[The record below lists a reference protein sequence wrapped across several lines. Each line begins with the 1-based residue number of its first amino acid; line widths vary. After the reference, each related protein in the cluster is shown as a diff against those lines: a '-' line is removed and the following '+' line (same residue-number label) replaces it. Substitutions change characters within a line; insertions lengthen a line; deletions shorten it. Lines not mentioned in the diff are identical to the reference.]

1 MISMGKL
8 YIVGTPIGN
17 LEDISVRALKTLK
30 KADLILTEDKR
41 VTIKLLNALNI
52 GEKNLFTFNQ
62 ANSDRKIDQTFEL
75 IKTHENVCL
84 VSDAGM
90 PVISDPGAN
99 LINLCYKE
107 NIEID
112 VIPGPSAPIAALAA
126 SGFPGSK
133 FTFLGFIPRDKNR
146 RRLFRK
152 INENLESEIYIFFES
167 PNRLLST
174 LKDMKEIIGNME
186 VFIARE
192 ITKLHQEFF
201 KGTVEEVLE
210 HFQQNPLKGEITVAF
225 SKRKPLS

>member
-1 MISMGKL
+1 MGKL

-17 LEDISVRALKTLK
+17 LEDITLRALNTLK
-30 KADLILTEDKR
+30 KSDLILTEDKR
-41 VTIKLLNALNI
+41 VTIKLLNALKI
-52 GEKNLFTFNQ
+52 GEKELFTFNQ
-62 ANSDRKIDQTFEL
+62 ANSERKINQVIDL
-75 IKTHENVCL
+75 IKSHENICL

-99 LINLCYKE
+99 LINICYKE
-107 NIEID
+107 NIDID
-112 VIPGPSAPIAALAA
+112 IIPGPSAPITALAA

-133 FTFLGFIPRDKNR
+133 FTFLGFLPRDKNR

-152 INENLESEIYIFFES
+152 LNESLESEIYIFFDS

-174 LKDMKEIIGNME
+174 LKDLENIIGNVE

-201 KGTVEEVLE
+201 KGRTEEVIE
-210 HFQQNPLKGEITVAF
+210 HFKNNPLKGEITVAF
-225 SKRKPLS
+225 SKRK

>member
-1 MISMGKL
+1 MGKL

-30 KADLILTEDKR
+30 NADLILTEDKR
-41 VTIKLLNALNI
+41 VTIKLLNALEI

-62 ANSDRKIDQTFEL
+62 ANSERKINQVLEL
-75 IKTHENVCL
+75 INTHKNICL

-99 LINLCYKE
+99 LIDICYKK
-107 NIEID
+107 NIELDI
-112 VIPGPSAPIAALAA
+112 IPGPSAPITTLAA

-133 FTFLGFIPRDKNR
+133 FTFVGFLPRDKNR

-152 INENLESEIYIFFES
+152 INESLESEIYIFFDS
-167 PNRLLST
+167 PNRLIST
-174 LKDMKEIIGNME
+174 LKDLEKIIGDVE
-186 VFIARE
+186 IFIARE

-201 KGTVEEVLE
+201 KGTTQEVID
-210 HFQQNPLKGEITVAF
+210 HFSNNPLKGEITVAF
-225 SKRKPLS
+225 SKRKPIS

>member
-1 MISMGKL
+1 MGKL

-17 LEDISVRALKTLK
+17 LEDISIRALKTLK

-41 VTIKLLNALNI
+41 VTIKLLNALEI

-62 ANSDRKIDQTFEL
+62 VNSERKIHQVLEL
-75 IKTHENVCL
+75 LKTYERVCL

-90 PVISDPGAN
+90 PVISDPGSN
-99 LINLCYKE
+99 LIDSCYKE

-112 VIPGPSAPIAALAA
+112 IIPGPSAPIATLAA

-133 FTFLGFIPRDKNR
+133 FTFLGFLPRDKNR

-152 INENLESEIYIFFES
+152 IKDNLESEIYIFFDS

-174 LKDMKEIIGNME
+174 LKDLENIIGDVE

-201 KGTVEEVLE
+201 KGTTDEVIE
-210 HFQQNPLKGEITVAF
+210 HFNNNPLKGEITVAF
-225 SKRKPLS
+225 SKRKPFS

>member
-1 MISMGKL
+1 MGKL

-41 VTIKLLNALNI
+41 VTIKLLNALDI

-62 ANSDRKIDQTFEL
+62 ANSERKINQVIEL
-75 IKTHENVCL
+75 INTHNNICL

-99 LINLCYKE
+99 LIDTCYNKK
-107 NIEID
+107 IEID
-112 VIPGPSAPIAALAA
+112 IIPGPSAPITALTA

-133 FTFLGFIPRDKNR
+133 FTFLGFLPRDKNR

-152 INENLESEIYIFFES
+152 INNNLESEIYIFFDS
-167 PNRLLST
+167 PNRLIST
-174 LKDMKEIIGNME
+174 LKDLEKIIGDVE

-201 KGTVEEVLE
+201 KGTTQEVID
-210 HFQQNPLKGEITVAF
+210 HFTNNPLKGEITVAF
-225 SKRKPLS
+225 SKRKPIS

>member
-1 MISMGKL
+1 MGKL

-17 LEDISVRALKTLK
+17 LEDISVRALRTLK

-41 VTIKLLNALNI
+41 VTIKLLNALEV

-62 ANSDRKIDQTFEL
+62 ANSDRKVYQALNL
-75 IKTHENVCL
+75 IKTHENICL

-99 LINLCYKE
+99 LVNLCYKE

-112 VIPGPSAPIAALAA
+112 IIPGPSAPITTLAV

-133 FTFLGFIPRDKNR
+133 FTFLGFLPRDKNR

-152 INENLESEIYIFFES
+152 INESLESEIYIFFDS

-174 LKDMKEIIGNME
+174 LKDLKNIIGEVE

-201 KGTVEEVLE
+201 KGTADEVIE

-225 SKRKPLS
+225 SKRKPVS

>member
-1 MISMGKL
+1 MGKL

-30 KADLILTEDKR
+30 NADLILTEDKR
-41 VTIKLLNALNI
+41 VTIKLLNALEI

-62 ANSDRKIDQTFEL
+62 ANSERKINQVLEL
-75 IKTHENVCL
+75 INTHKNICL

-99 LINLCYKE
+99 LIDICYKK
-107 NIEID
+107 NIELDI
-112 VIPGPSAPIAALAA
+112 IPGPSAPITTLAA

-133 FTFLGFIPRDKNR
+133 FTFLGFLPRDKNR

-152 INENLESEIYIFFES
+152 INESLESEIYIFFDS
-167 PNRLLST
+167 PNRLIST
-174 LKDMKEIIGNME
+174 LKDLEKIIGDVE
-186 VFIARE
+186 IFIARE

-201 KGTVEEVLE
+201 KGTTQEVID
-210 HFQQNPLKGEITVAF
+210 HFSNNPLKGEITVAF
-225 SKRKPLS
+225 SKRKPIS